1 MGGICRFAEQ
11 SAVFE
16 NYWAD
21 CFPHAWAVPTSLYF
35 MIIPT
40 GCSASLSQSYNHS
53 DSTASLRETASSSC
67 LGGTSLYL
75 VIIPT
80 NCSASLSQSYNHSD
94 SAASLRE
101 TAASSCLAIIKKVA
115 TVSCKHGR
123 LPPFSNLVSSS
134 PALSHAQNR
143 PIGLTR
149 CFAAILLMRRRSF
162 LAQPSEKTCKH
173 VLF

>member
-21 CFPHAWAVPTSLYF
+21 CFPQDWAVPTSLCF
-35 MIIPT
+35 VIIPT
-40 GCSASLSQSYNHS
+40 DCSASLSQSYKHS
-53 DSTASLRETASSSC
+53 DSAASLRETASSSC
-67 LGGTSLYL
+67 L
-75 VIIPT
+75 
-80 NCSASLSQSYNHSD
+80 
-94 SAASLRE
+94 
-101 TAASSCLAIIKKVA
+101 AIIKKVA
-115 TVSCKHGR
+115 TLACKHGR
-123 LPPFSNLVSSS
+123 VPPFCNRVYIST
-134 PALSHAQNR
+134 ALSDALNR

>member
-21 CFPHAWAVPTSLYF
+21 CFPQDWAVPTSLCF
-35 MIIPT
+35 VIIPT
-40 GCSASLSQSYNHS
+40 DCSASLSQSYK
-53 DSTASLRETASSSC
+53 
-67 LGGTSLYL
+67 
-75 VIIPT
+75 
-80 NCSASLSQSYNHSD
+80 HSD

-173 VLF
+173 ALF

>member
-21 CFPHAWAVPTSLYF
+21 CFPQDWAVP
-35 MIIPT
+35 
-40 GCSASLSQSYNHS
+40 
-53 DSTASLRETASSSC
+53 
-67 LGGTSLYL
+67 TSLYL

-80 NCSASLSQSYNHSD
+80 DCYASLSQSYNHSD
-94 SAASLRE
+94 SAASLCE

>member
-21 CFPHAWAVPTSLYF
+21 CFPHDGAVPKK
-35 MIIPT
+35 T
-40 GCSASLSQSYNHS
+40 GS
-53 DSTASLRETASSSC
+53 
-67 LGGTSLYL
+67 
-75 VIIPT
+75 PP
-80 NCSASLSQSYNHSD
+80 
-94 SAASLRE
+94 
-101 TAASSCLAIIKKVA
+101 
-115 TVSCKHGR
+115 CKHGYS
-123 LPPFSNLVSSS
+123 LSFCNLVSSS

-173 VLF
+173 VLYFADIWMAELSIHKYLIDSLLYNFFIFSIINKYTKIKRRKLYGKKYRQHIF

>member
-16 NYWAD
+16 NYGAD
-21 CFPHAWAVPTSLYF
+21 
-35 MIIPT
+35 
-40 GCSASLSQSYNHS
+40 CSASLSQSYKHS
-53 DSTASLRETASSSC
+53 DFFPHDWAVPASLHF
-67 LGGTSLYL
+67 

-80 NCSASLSQSYNHSD
+80 DCSASLSQSCKHSD
-94 SAASLRE
+94 FFPHAWAVP
-101 TAASSCLAIIKKVA
+101 KK
-115 TVSCKHGR
+115 TGSPPCKHEYS
-123 LPPFSNLVSSS
+123 LSFCNLVSSS

>member
-21 CFPHAWAVPTSLYF
+21 CFPHAWAVPTSLCF
-35 MIIPT
+35 VIIPT
-40 GCSASLSQSYNHS
+40 DCSSSLSQSYKHS

-80 NCSASLSQSYNHSD
+80 DCFSSLSQSYNHSD

-101 TAASSCLAIIKKVA
+101 TASSSCLAIIKKVA

-123 LPPFSNLVSSS
+123 LPPFSNLV
-134 PALSHAQNR
+134 LSHHSAHACACWCCRGFFFNVCYYRLCCQ
-143 PIGLTR
+143 
-149 CFAAILLMRRRSF
+149 
-162 LAQPSEKTCKH
+162 
-173 VLF
+173 

>member
-35 MIIPT
+35 VIIPT
-40 GCSASLSQSYNHS
+40 DCFASLSQSYK
-53 DSTASLRETASSSC
+53 
-67 LGGTSLYL
+67 
-75 VIIPT
+75 
-80 NCSASLSQSYNHSD
+80 HSD

-101 TAASSCLAIIKKVA
+101 TASSSCLAIIKKVA

>member
-21 CFPHAWAVPTSLYF
+21 CFPHDWTVPTSLYLV
-35 MIIPT
+35 IIPT
-40 GCSASLSQSYNHS
+40 DCSASLSQSYNHS
-53 DSTASLRETASSSC
+53 DFANLLRKLLLPHEWAVPKKTGST
-67 LGGTSLYL
+67 
-75 VIIPT
+75 P
-80 NCSASLSQSYNHSD
+80 
-94 SAASLRE
+94 
-101 TAASSCLAIIKKVA
+101 
-115 TVSCKHGR
+115 CKHGYS
-123 LPPFSNLVSSS
+123 LSFCNLVSSS

>member
-35 MIIPT
+35 VIIPT
-40 GCSASLSQSYNHS
+40 DCFASLSQSYK
-53 DSTASLRETASSSC
+53 
-67 LGGTSLYL
+67 
-75 VIIPT
+75 
-80 NCSASLSQSYNHSD
+80 HSD
-94 SAASLRE
+94 SAASLSE
-101 TAASSCLAIIKKVA
+101 TASSSCLAIIKKVA

>member
-21 CFPHAWAVPTSLYF
+21 CFPHAWAVPKK
-35 MIIPT
+35 T
-40 GCSASLSQSYNHS
+40 GS
-53 DSTASLRETASSSC
+53 
-67 LGGTSLYL
+67 
-75 VIIPT
+75 PP
-80 NCSASLSQSYNHSD
+80 
-94 SAASLRE
+94 
-101 TAASSCLAIIKKVA
+101 
-115 TVSCKHGR
+115 CKHGYS
-123 LPPFSNLVSSS
+123 LSFCNLVSSS

-162 LAQPSEKTCKH
+162 LYHIIPPMPAPAGAAGVSSLMFATTDSVVSKVEATLVAFCSALL
-173 VLF
+173 VTFAGSRIPASIIST

>member
-21 CFPHAWAVPTSLYF
+21 CFPQDWAVPTSLCF
-35 MIIPT
+35 VIIPT
-40 GCSASLSQSYNHS
+40 DCSASLSQSYNHS
-53 DSTASLRETASSSC
+53 DSTASLRETAS
-67 LGGTSLYL
+67 
-75 VIIPT
+75 
-80 NCSASLSQSYNHSD
+80 
-94 SAASLRE
+94 
-101 TAASSCLAIIKKVA
+101 SSCLAIIKKVA

-173 VLF
+173 ALF

>member
-21 CFPHAWAVPTSLYF
+21 CFPHDLAVP
-35 MIIPT
+35 
-40 GCSASLSQSYNHS
+40 
-53 DSTASLRETASSSC
+53 
-67 LGGTSLYL
+67 TSLYL

-80 NCSASLSQSYNHSD
+80 DCSASLSQSYNHSD

>member
-21 CFPHAWAVPTSLYF
+21 CFPQDWAVPTSLCF
-35 MIIPT
+35 VIIPT
-40 GCSASLSQSYNHS
+40 DCSSSLSQSYKHS
-53 DSTASLRETASSSC
+53 DSTASLRETAS
-67 LGGTSLYL
+67 
-75 VIIPT
+75 
-80 NCSASLSQSYNHSD
+80 
-94 SAASLRE
+94 
-101 TAASSCLAIIKKVA
+101 SSCLAIIKKVA

>member
-11 SAVFE
+11 ITTFS
-16 NYWAD
+16 W
-21 CFPHAWAVPTSLYF
+21 
-35 MIIPT
+35 
-40 GCSASLSQSYNHS
+40 
-53 DSTASLRETASSSC
+53 
-67 LGGTSLYL
+67 LGGAPNHF

-80 NCSASLSQSYNHSD
+80 DCFASLSQSYNHSD
-94 SAASLRE
+94 SAASLCE

-162 LAQPSEKTCKH
+162 LAQPSEKTYKH
-173 VLF
+173 VLFWTRARMSCFITSFRPCLRLPVLPGFLL

>member
-16 NYWAD
+16 KYWAD
-21 CFPHAWAVPTSLYF
+21 CFPQDWAVPTSLCF
-35 MIIPT
+35 VIIPT
-40 GCSASLSQSYNHS
+40 DCSASLSQSYK
-53 DSTASLRETASSSC
+53 
-67 LGGTSLYL
+67 
-75 VIIPT
+75 
-80 NCSASLSQSYNHSD
+80 HSD

-101 TAASSCLAIIKKVA
+101 TASSSCLAIIKKVA

>member
-11 SAVFE
+11 ITTFSWLGGAPNHFV
-16 NYWAD
+16 
-21 CFPHAWAVPTSLYF
+21 
-35 MIIPT
+35 IIPT
-40 GCSASLSQSYNHS
+40 DCSASLSQS
-53 DSTASLRETASSSC
+53 C
-67 LGGTSLYL
+67 
-75 VIIPT
+75 
-80 NCSASLSQSYNHSD
+80 NHSD

-101 TAASSCLAIIKKVA
+101 TASSSCLAIIKKVA

-173 VLF
+173 VLFWTRARMSCFITSFRPCLRLLVLPGFLL

>member
-16 NYWAD
+16 NYGAD
-21 CFPHAWAVPTSLYF
+21 STSHAWAVPKK
-35 MIIPT
+35 T
-40 GCSASLSQSYNHS
+40 GSPPCKHEYSLSF
-53 DSTASLRETASSSC
+53 C
-67 LGGTSLYL
+67 
-75 VIIPT
+75 
-80 NCSASLSQSYNHSD
+80 
-94 SAASLRE
+94 
-101 TAASSCLAIIKKVA
+101 
-115 TVSCKHGR
+115 
-123 LPPFSNLVSSS
+123 NLVSSS

-173 VLF
+173 GRLPPFSNLVLSHHSAHACACWCCRGFFFNVCYYRLCCQ

>member
-16 NYWAD
+16 NYGAD
-21 CFPHAWAVPTSLYF
+21 STSHAWAVPASLHF
-35 MIIPT
+35 VIIPT
-40 GCSASLSQSYNHS
+40 DCFASLSQS
-53 DSTASLRETASSSC
+53 C
-67 LGGTSLYL
+67 K
-75 VIIPT
+75 
-80 NCSASLSQSYNHSD
+80 HSD

-101 TAASSCLAIIKKVA
+101 TATSSCLSGASLYSVIIPTDCSASLSKSYKHSDFFPHAWAVPKK
-115 TVSCKHGR
+115 TGSPPCKHEYS
-123 LPPFSNLVSSS
+123 LSFCNLVSSS

>member
-16 NYWAD
+16 NYGAD
-21 CFPHAWAVPTSLYF
+21 STSHDWAVPASLYF

-40 GCSASLSQSYNHS
+40 DCFASLSQSYKHS
-53 DSTASLRETASSSC
+53 DF
-67 LGGTSLYL
+67 
-75 VIIPT
+75 
-80 NCSASLSQSYNHSD
+80 
-94 SAASLRE
+94 AASLRE
-101 TAASSCLAIIKKVA
+101 TATSSCLAIIKKVA
-115 TVSCKHGR
+115 AVSCKHGR

-134 PALSHAQNR
+134 PELSHAQNR